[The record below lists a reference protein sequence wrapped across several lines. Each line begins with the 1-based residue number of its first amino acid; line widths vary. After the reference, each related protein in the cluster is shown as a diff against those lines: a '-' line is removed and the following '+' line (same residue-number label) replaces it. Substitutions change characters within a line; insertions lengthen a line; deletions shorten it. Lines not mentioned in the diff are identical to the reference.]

1 MKQKTKLESVAVGVT
16 GEYYV
21 AGELSHR
28 GYISS
33 ITLRNTRGIDIIVS
47 NKEGTK
53 SATIQ
58 VKSTQN
64 NKKNS
69 WILTQKSED
78 FFSENHFYIFV
89 NLDEPGIR
97 PKFFVVPSEVVAQYI
112 STSHKNWLNKPGRN
126 GQQHNDNQM
135 RRFDD
140 LEGQY
145 LEAWSLIENHLK

>member
-47 NKEGTK
+47 NNEGTK

-78 FFSENHFYIFV
+78 FFSDNHFYIFV
-89 NLDEPGIR
+89 NLNEPGIR

>member
-69 WILTQKSED
+69 WILIQKSED
-78 FFSENHFYIFV
+78 FFSDNHFYIFV
-89 NLDEPGIR
+89 NLNEPGIR

>member
-33 ITLRNTRGIDIIVS
+33 ITLRNTLGIDIIVS

-78 FFSENHFYIFV
+78 FFSDNHFYIFV
-89 NLDEPGIR
+89 NLNEPGIR

>member
-1 MKQKTKLESVAVGVT
+1 MKQKTKLESVSVGVT

-21 AGELSHR
+21 AAELSHR

-58 VKSTQN
+58 VKSTYN
-64 NKKNS
+64 NQKNS

-78 FFSENHFYIFV
+78 FFSNHHFYVFV
-89 NLDEPGIR
+89 NLDEPKTR
-97 PKFFVVPSEVVAQYI
+97 PRFFIVPSKIVAEYI
-112 STSHKNWLNKPGRN
+112 TNDHKNWLNKPGKK
-126 GQQHNDNQM
+126 GQQHKDNQM
-135 RRFDD
+135 RKFED
-140 LEGQY
+140 LENKY
-145 LEAWSLIENHLK
+145 LEKWNFIEKYLS

>member
-78 FFSENHFYIFV
+78 FFSDNHFYIFV
-89 NLDEPGIR
+89 NLNEPGIR

>member
-112 STSHKNWLNKPGRN
+112 STSHKNWLNKPGKN

-145 LEAWSLIENHLK
+145 LEAWNLIDDYLK

>member
-1 MKQKTKLESVAVGVT
+1 MKQKTKLESVMVGVT

-47 NKEGTK
+47 NKKGTK

-64 NKKNS
+64 NKKDS

-78 FFSENHFYIFV
+78 FFSDNHFYVFV

-97 PKFFVVPSEVVAQYI
+97 PKFFIVPSKEVSEFI
-112 STSHKNWLNKPGRN
+112 SSSHKNWLNKVGRN
-126 GQQHNDNQM
+126 GQKHMDNPM
-135 RRFDD
+135 RLFED
-140 LEGQY
+140 LESKY
-145 LEAWSLIENHLK
+145 LEAWGFIENYLR

>member
-47 NKEGTK
+47 NKEGTQ

-69 WILTQKSED
+69 WLLTKKSED

-112 STSHKNWLNKPGRN
+112 STSHKDWLNKPGRN

-135 RRFDD
+135 RRFED

-145 LEAWSLIENHLK
+145 LEAWNLIDDYLK

>member
-1 MKQKTKLESVAVGVT
+1 MKQKNKLESVAVGVT

-78 FFSENHFYIFV
+78 FLSENHFYIFV
-89 NLDEPGIR
+89 NLDGPGIR
-97 PKFFVVPSEVVAQYI
+97 PKFFIVPSEVVAQYI
-112 STSHKNWLNKPGRN
+112 STSHKNWLNRPGKN
-126 GQQHNDNQM
+126 GLQHNDNQM

-145 LEAWSLIENHLK
+145 LEAWNLIEDYLK

>member
-112 STSHKNWLNKPGRN
+112 STSHKNWLNKPGKN
-126 GQQHNDNQM
+126 GQQHKDNQM
-135 RRFDD
+135 RRFED
-140 LEGQY
+140 LESQY
-145 LEAWSLIENHLK
+145 FEAWNFIDDYLK

>member
-64 NKKNS
+64 NMKNS

-145 LEAWSLIENHLK
+145 LESWSLIENHLK

>member
-47 NKEGTK
+47 NKEGTR

-64 NKKNS
+64 NKKNN
-69 WILTQKSED
+69 WILTQKSEG
-78 FFSENHFYIFV
+78 FFSDNHFYIFV

-97 PKFFVVPSEVVAQYI
+97 PKFFVVPSEVVAKYI
-112 STSHKNWLNKPGRN
+112 STSHKDWLNKPGKN
-126 GQQHNDNQM
+126 GQQHKDNQM
-135 RRFDD
+135 RRFEDF
-140 LEGQY
+140 EGRY
-145 LEAWSLIENHLK
+145 SEAWNLIEDYLK

>member
-16 GEYYV
+16 CEYYV

>member
-1 MKQKTKLESVAVGVT
+1 MKQKIKLESVAVGVT

-78 FFSENHFYIFV
+78 FFSENHFYTFV
-89 NLDEPGIR
+89 NLDKPGIR
-97 PKFFVVPSEVVAQYI
+97 PKFFIVPSKVVAQCI
-112 STSHKNWLNKPGRN
+112 STSHKNWLNRPGKN

-135 RRFDD
+135 RQFDD

-145 LEAWSLIENHLK
+145 LEAWNLIDDYLK

>member
-64 NKKNS
+64 NMKNS

-78 FFSENHFYIFV
+78 FYSENHFYIFV

>member
-47 NKEGTK
+47 NKEGTR

-78 FFSENHFYIFV
+78 FFSDNHFYIFV

-97 PKFFVVPSEVVAQYI
+97 PRFFVVPSEVVAKYI
-112 STSHKNWLNKPGRN
+112 STSHKDWLNKPGRN
-126 GQQHNDNQM
+126 GQQHKDNQM
-135 RRFDD
+135 RRFEDPD
-140 LEGQY
+140 GEY
-145 LEAWSLIENHLK
+145 SEAWNLIEDYLK

>member
-64 NKKNS
+64 NMKNS